1 MCEAVVK
8 GYESLRAYRTLVR
21 DGADLRRL
29 SKLKDK
35 VWAETTRLRVYLDP
49 PLALTD
55 GAPTLSTACTTG
67 SHGTQPTLC
76 VTRSYEVLGS

>member
-1 MCEAVVK
+1 MCGAVVK
-8 GYESLRAYRTLVR
+8 KYESLRAHGALVR

-35 VWAETTRLRVYLDP
+35 VWAETTRARVYFDP

-67 SHGTQPTLC
+67 SHGTQPALC